1 MLAPSDYLRVLGD
14 AGVTFFTGVPDSL
27 LKEFCACVTMTLKPE
42 DHLIA
47 ANEGASV
54 GLQSVTILALVLYLW
69 FICKTLAWAIRE
81 PAIVAGKP

>member
-1 MLAPSDYLRVLGD
+1 MLAPSDYLRVLTD

-27 LKEFCACVTMTLKPE
+27 LKEFCACVTTTLKPE

-54 GLQSVTILALVLYLW
+54 GLAIGHILELVLCLW
-69 FICKTLAWAIRE
+69 FIYKTLA
-81 PAIVAGKP
+81 